1 MHSNDPSPRSSLF
14 FFLILKKKNVEYIVS
29 LQDFSIS
36 AARQRALRVVAR
48 RPGVD
53 SDLLA
58 GVGGGKPR
66 YGVLLG
72 A

>member
-1 MHSNDPSPRSSLF
+1 MTLHR
-14 FFLILKKKNVEYIVS
+14 KNVEYIVK

-53 SDLLA
+53 SELLA
-58 GVGGGKPR
+58 GVGGSRPR

>member
-1 MHSNDPSPRSSLF
+1 MHSKDPSPRSSLF
-14 FFLILKKKNVEYIVS
+14 FFLILNKKNVEYIVN
-29 LQDFSIS
+29 LQDFSVS
-36 AARQRALRVVAR
+36 TARQRALRVVAR

-53 SDLLA
+53 SELLA

-72 A
+72 T